1 MSFDIS
7 TINSTLGNIVDQ
19 QNDRLG
25 QLSSNLN
32 PDNTAD
38 LLKFQAETNRFS
50 VVVGLQSAAIK
61 TIDDAARGIVQ
72 KI

>member
-7 TINSTLGNIVDQ
+7 TISNSLGTLVDQ

-25 QLSSNLN
+25 QLTSNLN

-50 VVVGLQSAAIK
+50 VVVGLQSATIK
-61 TIDDAARGIVQ
+61 VLGDAARGIVQ

>member
-7 TINSTLGNIVDQ
+7 TINGTLGNNVAQLDAQ
-19 QNDRLG
+19 LD
-25 QLSSNLN
+25 QLSATMN

-38 LLKFQAETNRFS
+38 LLKFQAETNRFQIA
-50 VVVGLQSAAIK
+50 VGLQSAAIK
-61 TIDDAARGIVQ
+61 VIGDVARGIVQ